1 LVLKVNSQYS
11 NTNPFLSTIS
21 PTLAHSWLKFEG
33 ILELFNFQFFSLIE
47 LFFFVFF
54 LVPYH
59 NKLTIHTH
67 MHIINPMSSVNTHT
81 NLFIY
86 FQFQVLLDFSFISI
100 FMLLPS
106 CH

>member
-47 LFFFVFF
+47 PFFFFF
-54 LVPYH
+54 L
-59 NKLTIHTH
+59 
-67 MHIINPMSSVNTHT
+67 SS
-81 NLFIY
+81 L
-86 FQFQVLLDFSFISI
+86 S
-100 FMLLPS
+100 
-106 CH
+106 